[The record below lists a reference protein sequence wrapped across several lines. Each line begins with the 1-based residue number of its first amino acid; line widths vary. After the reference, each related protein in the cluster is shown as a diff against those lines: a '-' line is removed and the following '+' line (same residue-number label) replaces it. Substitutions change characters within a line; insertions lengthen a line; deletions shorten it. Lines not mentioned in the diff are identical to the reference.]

1 MLSRTTDAPDAL
13 EPIRASDLV
22 GRLHTAW
29 QRAAGRDTGPPDA
42 PSGRLR
48 AKSRAGIE
56 RIRGRADHELI
67 GDLIRAVDAI
77 AARCDEI
84 CAGRLSHQEIVTSEV
99 AQALGQEVTRL
110 RAAVGHLADRN
121 DPTGPSQPDA

>member
-1 MLSRTTDAPDAL
+1 MFSRTTEAPDAF
-13 EPIRASDLV
+13 EPIRGSDLI
-22 GRLHTAW
+22 GRLHAAW
-29 QRAAGRDTGPPDA
+29 QRAAGRDASAPDA

-84 CAGRLSHQEIVTSEV
+84 AGRLSHQEIVTSEV
-99 AQALGQEVTRL
+99 AEALGQEVTRL
-110 RAAVGHLADRN
+110 RAAVGHLADGH
-121 DPTGPSQPDA
+121 DPAGLSPPDA